1 MEQNPLLDLG
11 LPISLAII
19 MAGMGLTLT
28 LRDFRN
34 VLIWPRAMIVG
45 SVAQVL
51 ILPLLAFVLV
61 LLLQLP
67 PLLAVGLIVI
77 AACPGGGMSNV
88 LTFLARGNVAL
99 SIIMTVIASFVT
111 ILTLPLFT
119 NLAIHVFT
127 TQDMDVPMSLPFW
140 RSVNTLLLVVLVP
153 VALGMI
159 LRARR
164 PELALKAERVVG
176 LFGVLVLAALV
187 LIIIWQT
194 RGEVDDLLALAGP
207 AALVLNITA
216 MALGLA
222 TMLIPGI
229 SRRDVLTLAIELT
242 MKNGTIGLM
251 VTLTLLESYIM
262 AMPSAVYGVM
272 MYGLGIA
279 LVVWGRRQHF
289 DRAGNPVPGSQQRPG
304 SA

>member
-1 MEQNPLLDLG
+1 MEHNPLLDVG

-34 VLIWPRAMIVG
+34 VLVWPRAMIAG
-45 SVAQVL
+45 SIAQIF
-51 ILPLLAFVLV
+51 ILPVLAFGLV
-61 LLLQLP
+61 VLLQLP

-99 SIIMTVIASFVT
+99 SIIMTVVASFVT
-111 ILTLPLFT
+111 IVTLPLFT
-119 NLAIHVFT
+119 NLAINVFT
-127 TQDMDVPMSLPFW
+127 AQDMDVPMSLPFW
-140 RSVNTLLLVVLVP
+140 RSVNTLLIVVLLP
-153 VALGMI
+153 VALGMM

-164 PELALKAERVVG
+164 PELALKAERAVSI
-176 LFGVLVLAALV
+176 FGVMVLTFLV

-194 RGEVDDLLALAGP
+194 RGEVDTLLASAGP
-207 AALVLNITA
+207 AALALNFTGV
-216 MALGLA
+216 ALGFTA
-222 TMLIPGI
+222 TLIPGI
-229 SRRDVLTLAIELT
+229 SRRDVLTLAIELA

-251 VTLTLLESYIM
+251 VTLTLLDSYIM

-272 MYGLGIA
+272 MYGLGAA
-279 LVVWGRRQHF
+279 LVVWGRRQRF
-289 DRAGNPVPGSQQRPG
+289 DNAGNPVPRRRRPEGSV
-304 SA
+304 